1 MKVSDVFASQETL
14 RAADLGDKE
23 WTLAIASVESKNF
36 DDGTKLVI
44 GFQNAKKKLVA
55 NKTNSGRIA
64 KLYGDETDGWVGKE
78 VILRAE
84 MVDFKGESVMAIRVQ
99 PPKNRTAQQPVQ
111 PRPAAPPAQ
120 QRVQDVDFNDAI
132 PF

>member
-23 WTLAIASVESKNF
+23 WTLVIATIESKNF

-44 GFQNAKKKLVA
+44 GFQNAKKKLIA

-64 KLYGDETDGWVGKE
+64 KLYSDETDNWVGKE
-78 VILRAE
+78 IILRAE
-84 MVDFKGESVMAIRVQ
+84 MVDFKGESVMAVRVQ
-99 PPKNRTAQQPVQ
+99 PPKNRTAAQ
-111 PRPAAPPAQ
+111 PRPASPPAQ